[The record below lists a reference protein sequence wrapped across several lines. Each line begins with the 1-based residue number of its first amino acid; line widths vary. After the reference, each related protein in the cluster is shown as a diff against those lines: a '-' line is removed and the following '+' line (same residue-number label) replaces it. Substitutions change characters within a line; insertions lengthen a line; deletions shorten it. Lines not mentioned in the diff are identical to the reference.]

1 MVLLLDSSFVVVV
14 SMMLSNTALASSAG
28 EGADRAGGDT
38 KFTRDA
44 RILAGA

>member
-1 MVLLLDSSFVVVV
+1 MAMLIDSYFVVVV
-14 SMMLSNTALASSAG
+14 SMMLSDTALASSAG
-28 EGADRAGGDT
+28 EGADRARGDT